1 MIKKSLCLVSVVA
14 ALALSPSNMEAR
26 AAIKQF
32 NQQQESI
39 FEFLADDMEYNKTQ
53 IIGKGHVTIINLD
66 YFVTANKAIYD
77 TQKQEILLSGNVN
90 AYKGN
95 SLYLK
100 SQEVKIRLQEDYSF
114 LEPFYLQDSESGLWV
129 DSKSAE
135 FNNNIYQTKETNIST
150 CSVNNPIWT
159 IKAKEG
165 EYDANDE
172 WLTVWHPRLC
182 IYDIPVLYF
191 PYLSFSLGYKRKT
204 GLLYPL
210 VGNSGDDGFFYSQ
223 PIFIAPD
230 DNWDMTFMPQI
241 RTKRGGGFYNEFRM
255 IDDQDKILWVNL
267 GYFGNSRSYQQ
278 TYDLENRDHY
288 GIQLKYEREN
298 LFSKPE
304 NYFYED
310 GLYVDISQISDID
323 YFRLQEEDAQN
334 IADLQGNLL
343 TSRLNYYLKSSEDYL
358 GFSARYYSDLEQTSN
373 ANTLQTLPEIQ
384 YHRQIDNIL
393 LDNLYYSF
401 DYKASN
407 FTRPVGYRAIQ
418 QEAELPIIYT
428 QSLLNDFLNVSLS
441 PIFYGTSVDY
451 SNKQQDLNLNNGRY
465 FSQYYRFKANTDLV
479 KKYDSFGH
487 TISLEAEYTLPGFEH
502 KEGDF
507 TSFFTLP
514 GDRQELKL
522 GGTQYF
528 YTLDNSLILS
538 HKMEQYFYFEDND
551 NKLGELEN
559 EIQYFYNNQWS
570 FVSDIFYSHKEARI
584 SEATHQ
590 VNYESDYIKA
600 SFGHFVREIF
610 AKEDWIN
617 GRFGEA
623 NYINMGFRKEFEN
636 FDVFANAGYDYREK
650 YFKTWQVG
658 VDMQIRCFSFGV
670 KYVSEIYPMLTSRG
684 AEARDDKY
692 ILFTIQFIPLLSSDL
707 KMGS

>member
-241 RTKRGGGFYNEFRM
+241 RTTRGGGFYNEFRM

-514 GDRQELKL
+514 GDRQEFKL

-600 SFGHFVREIF
+600 SFGHFVRESF

>member
-182 IYDIPVLYF
+182 IYDVPVLYF

-255 IDDQDKILWVNL
+255 IDDQDKILWVNF

-600 SFGHFVREIF
+600 SFGHFVRESF

>member
-182 IYDIPVLYF
+182 IYDVPVLYF

-210 VGNSGDDGFFYSQ
+210 VGNSSDDGFFYSQ

-255 IDDQDKILWVNL
+255 IDDQDKILWVNF

-487 TISLEAEYTLPGFEH
+487 TISFEAEYTLPGFEH

-600 SFGHFVREIF
+600 SFGHFVRESF

-623 NYINMGFRKEFEN
+623 NYINVGFRKEFEN

>member
-182 IYDIPVLYF
+182 IYDVPVLYF

-210 VGNSGDDGFFYSQ
+210 VGNSSDDGFFYSQ

-267 GYFGNSRSYQQ
+267 GYFVNSRSYQQ
-278 TYDLENRDHY
+278 TYDLENRNHY

-600 SFGHFVREIF
+600 SFGHFVRESF

-623 NYINMGFRKEFEN
+623 NYINVGFRKEFEN

>member
-53 IIGKGHVTIINLD
+53 IVGKGHVTIINLD

-182 IYDIPVLYF
+182 IYDVPVLYF

-210 VGNSGDDGFFYSQ
+210 VGNSSDDGFFYSQ

-310 GLYVDISQISDID
+310 GLYVGISQISDID

-600 SFGHFVREIF
+600 SFGHFVRESF

-623 NYINMGFRKEFEN
+623 NYINVGFRKEFEN

>member
-53 IIGKGHVTIINLD
+53 IIGKGHVTIINRD

-182 IYDIPVLYF
+182 IYDVPVLYF

-210 VGNSGDDGFFYSQ
+210 VGNSSDDGFFYSQ

-600 SFGHFVREIF
+600 SFGHFVRESF

>member
-1 MIKKSLCLVSVVA
+1 MIKKSLCLVSVVV

-182 IYDIPVLYF
+182 IYDVPVLYF

-210 VGNSGDDGFFYSQ
+210 VGNSSDDGFFYSQ

-600 SFGHFVREIF
+600 SFGHFVRESF

>member
-1 MIKKSLCLVSVVA
+1 MSVVA

-182 IYDIPVLYF
+182 IYDVPVLYF

-210 VGNSGDDGFFYSQ
+210 VGNSSDDGFFYSQ

-600 SFGHFVREIF
+600 SFGHFVRESF

>member
-1 MIKKSLCLVSVVA
+1 M
-14 ALALSPSNMEAR
+14 
-26 AAIKQF
+26 
-32 NQQQESI
+32 
-39 FEFLADDMEYNKTQ
+39 
-53 IIGKGHVTIINLD
+53 
-66 YFVTANKAIYD
+66 
-77 TQKQEILLSGNVN
+77 
-90 AYKGN
+90 
-95 SLYLK
+95 
-100 SQEVKIRLQEDYSF
+100 
-114 LEPFYLQDSESGLWV
+114 
-129 DSKSAE
+129 
-135 FNNNIYQTKETNIST
+135 
-150 CSVNNPIWT
+150 
-159 IKAKEG
+159 
-165 EYDANDE
+165 
-172 WLTVWHPRLC
+172 
-182 IYDIPVLYF
+182 
-191 PYLSFSLGYKRKT
+191 
-204 GLLYPL
+204 
-210 VGNSGDDGFFYSQ
+210 
-223 PIFIAPD
+223 
-230 DNWDMTFMPQI
+230 
-241 RTKRGGGFYNEFRM
+241 
-255 IDDQDKILWVNL
+255 
-267 GYFGNSRSYQQ
+267 
-278 TYDLENRDHY
+278 
-288 GIQLKYEREN
+288 
-298 LFSKPE
+298 
-304 NYFYED
+304 
-310 GLYVDISQISDID
+310 
-323 YFRLQEEDAQN
+323 
-334 IADLQGNLL
+334 
-343 TSRLNYYLKSSEDYL
+343 
-358 GFSARYYSDLEQTSN
+358 
-373 ANTLQTLPEIQ
+373 
-384 YHRQIDNIL
+384 
-393 LDNLYYSF
+393 
-401 DYKASN
+401 
-407 FTRPVGYRAIQ
+407 
-418 QEAELPIIYT
+418 
-428 QSLLNDFLNVSLS
+428 
-441 PIFYGTSVDY
+441 
-451 SNKQQDLNLNNGRY
+451 
-465 FSQYYRFKANTDLV
+465 V

>member
-182 IYDIPVLYF
+182 IYDVPVLYF

-210 VGNSGDDGFFYSQ
+210 VGNSSDDGFFYSQ

-255 IDDQDKILWVNL
+255 IDDQDKILWVNF

-393 LDNLYYSF
+393 SDNLYYSF

-600 SFGHFVREIF
+600 SFGHFVRESF

>member
-182 IYDIPVLYF
+182 IYDVPVLYF

-241 RTKRGGGFYNEFRM
+241 RIKRGGGFYNEFRM

-600 SFGHFVREIF
+600 SFGHFVRESF

-636 FDVFANAGYDYREK
+636 FDIFANAGYDYREK

>member
-182 IYDIPVLYF
+182 IYDVPVLYF

-210 VGNSGDDGFFYSQ
+210 VGNSSDDGFFYSQ

-241 RTKRGGGFYNEFRM
+241 RAKRGGGFYNEFRM
-255 IDDQDKILWVNL
+255 IDDQDKILWVNF

-600 SFGHFVREIF
+600 SFGHFVRESF

>member
-182 IYDIPVLYF
+182 IYDVPVLYF

-600 SFGHFVREIF
+600 SFGHFVRESF

>member
-182 IYDIPVLYF
+182 IYDVPVLYF

-210 VGNSGDDGFFYSQ
+210 VGNSSDDGFFYSQ

-255 IDDQDKILWVNL
+255 IDDQDKILWVNF

-401 DYKASN
+401 DYKVSN

-600 SFGHFVREIF
+600 SFGHFVRESF

>member
-182 IYDIPVLYF
+182 IYDVPVLYF

-210 VGNSGDDGFFYSQ
+210 VGNSSDDGFFYSQ

-288 GIQLKYEREN
+288 GIQLKYDREN

-310 GLYVDISQISDID
+310 GLYVGISQISDID

-451 SNKQQDLNLNNGRY
+451 SNKRQDLNLNNGRY

-600 SFGHFVREIF
+600 SFGHFVRESF
-610 AKEDWIN
+610 VKEDWIN

>member
-1 MIKKSLCLVSVVA
+1 MIKKSLCLVSVVV

-182 IYDIPVLYF
+182 IYDVPVLYF

-210 VGNSGDDGFFYSQ
+210 VGNSSDDGFFYSQ

-255 IDDQDKILWVNL
+255 IDDQDKILWVNF

-600 SFGHFVREIF
+600 SFGHFVRESF

>member
-182 IYDIPVLYF
+182 IYDVPVLYF

-210 VGNSGDDGFFYSQ
+210 VGNSSDDGFFYSQ

-255 IDDQDKILWVNL
+255 IDDQDKILWVNF

-600 SFGHFVREIF
+600 SFGHFVRESF

-692 ILFTIQFIPLLSSDL
+692 ILFTIQFIPLLSGDL

>member
-182 IYDIPVLYF
+182 IYDVPVLYF

-210 VGNSGDDGFFYSQ
+210 VGNSSDDGFFYSQ

-310 GLYVDISQISDID
+310 GLYVGISQISDID

-600 SFGHFVREIF
+600 SFGHFVRESF

>member
-428 QSLLNDFLNVSLS
+428 QSVLNDFLNVSLS

-600 SFGHFVREIF
+600 SFGHFVRESF

>member
-182 IYDIPVLYF
+182 IYDVPVLYF

-210 VGNSGDDGFFYSQ
+210 VGNSSDDGFFYSQ

-407 FTRPVGYRAIQ
+407 FTRPVGYRAIR

-428 QSLLNDFLNVSLS
+428 QSVLNDFLNVSLS

-600 SFGHFVREIF
+600 SFGHFVRESF

>member
-182 IYDIPVLYF
+182 IYDVPVLYF

-210 VGNSGDDGFFYSQ
+210 VGNSSDDGFFYSQ

-288 GIQLKYEREN
+288 GIQLQYEREN

-514 GDRQELKL
+514 GDRQEFKL

-600 SFGHFVREIF
+600 SFGHFVRESF

-623 NYINMGFRKEFEN
+623 NYINVGFRKEFEN

>member
-182 IYDIPVLYF
+182 IYDVPVLYF

-241 RTKRGGGFYNEFRM
+241 RIKRGGGFYNEFRM

-514 GDRQELKL
+514 GDRQEFKL

-600 SFGHFVREIF
+600 SFGHFVRESF

-636 FDVFANAGYDYREK
+636 FDIFANAGYDYREK

>member
-172 WLTVWHPRLC
+172 CLTVWHPHLC
-182 IYDIPVLYF
+182 IYDFPVLYF

-210 VGNSGDDGFFYSQ
+210 VGNSSDDGFFYSQ

-600 SFGHFVREIF
+600 SFGHFVRESF

>member
-159 IKAKEG
+159 IKA
-165 EYDANDE
+165 
-172 WLTVWHPRLC
+172 TRLC
-182 IYDIPVLYF
+182 IYDVPVLYF

-210 VGNSGDDGFFYSQ
+210 VGNSSDDGFFYSQ

-255 IDDQDKILWVNL
+255 IDDQDKILWVNF

-600 SFGHFVREIF
+600 SFGHFVRESF

>member
-182 IYDIPVLYF
+182 IYDVPVLYF

-210 VGNSGDDGFFYSQ
+210 VGNSSDDGFFYSQ

-255 IDDQDKILWVNL
+255 IDDQDKILWVNF

>member
-1 MIKKSLCLVSVVA
+1 MIKKSLCLVSVVT

-182 IYDIPVLYF
+182 IYDVPVLYF

-210 VGNSGDDGFFYSQ
+210 VGNSSDDGFFYSQ

-600 SFGHFVREIF
+600 SFGHFVRESF

>member
-182 IYDIPVLYF
+182 IYDVPVLYF

-600 SFGHFVREIF
+600 SFGHFVRESF

-623 NYINMGFRKEFEN
+623 NYINVGFRKEFEN

>member
-600 SFGHFVREIF
+600 SFGHFVRESF

>member
-182 IYDIPVLYF
+182 IYDVPVLYF

-210 VGNSGDDGFFYSQ
+210 VGNSSDDGFFYSQ

-428 QSLLNDFLNVSLS
+428 QSLLNDFL
-441 PIFYGTSVDY
+441 
-451 SNKQQDLNLNNGRY
+451 
-465 FSQYYRFKANTDLV
+465 
-479 KKYDSFGH
+479 
-487 TISLEAEYTLPGFEH
+487 
-502 KEGDF
+502 
-507 TSFFTLP
+507 SFF
-514 GDRQELKL
+514 
-522 GGTQYF
+522 
-528 YTLDNSLILS
+528 
-538 HKMEQYFYFEDND
+538 
-551 NKLGELEN
+551 
-559 EIQYFYNNQWS
+559 
-570 FVSDIFYSHKEARI
+570 
-584 SEATHQ
+584 
-590 VNYESDYIKA
+590 
-600 SFGHFVREIF
+600 
-610 AKEDWIN
+610 
-617 GRFGEA
+617 
-623 NYINMGFRKEFEN
+623 
-636 FDVFANAGYDYREK
+636 
-650 YFKTWQVG
+650 
-658 VDMQIRCFSFGV
+658 
-670 KYVSEIYPMLTSRG
+670 
-684 AEARDDKY
+684 
-692 ILFTIQFIPLLSSDL
+692 LLSAEKHLQRVFKL
-707 KMGS
+707 KVSH

>member
-182 IYDIPVLYF
+182 IYDVPVLYF

-428 QSLLNDFLNVSLS
+428 QSLLNDFLNISLS

-600 SFGHFVREIF
+600 SFGHFVRESF